1 MRWWTVATLMLV
13 AGAGAYLLFRAA
25 RPNFQPDLTMH
36 PLPVREG
43 APVNPI
49 DVPYFPHERE
59 GAQFVREGAPVNPID
74 VPYFPHER
82 EGAQFVR
89 EGAPVNPI
97 DVPYFPHE
105 REGAEFVDAG
115 NIKFTCMAAWPCADG
130 TTQSGCSAESAC
142 KNHGGLEIP
151 ATRLLDSV

>member
-1 MRWWTVATLMLV
+1 
-13 AGAGAYLLFRAA
+13 
-25 RPNFQPDLTMH
+25 MH